1 MVALPQTLAASKVG
15 DAVSRAVL
23 FEHRVDVAYAQD
35 AQQKIGGVERIT
47 HQHAPAPERIENRA
61 K

>member
-23 FEHRVDVAYAQD
+23 FEHRVGVAYAQG
-35 AQQKIGGVERIT
+35 AQQKLGGVERIT
-47 HQHAPAPERIENRA
+47 HQHVPARERIEHRA
-61 K
+61 Q